1 MSLPTATAVWDRTS
15 TGREGMSKRAFAM
28 LLTFWTAFGIAASAV
43 GTYVSYGWQPSWLLL
58 IGTLVASI
66 AGVIIALKSDN
77 PVFSF
82 LGYMMITIPFG
93 LMMGPVV
100 ALYTTASVFKILLV
114 TTGMVV
120 GLGVVGAVWPRS
132 LESWGAWLFGA
143 LLILLLG
150 SIVTMFA
157 GAFGARVEGAMRLWD
172 WVGVGLFSAYVIFDL
187 NRAMRVERTHDNA
200 IDCAVA
206 VYLDFANLFIRL
218 LSLFGAPV
226 SEKD

>member
-1 MSLPTATAVWDRTS
+1 MSIPTATAVWDRTS
-15 TGREGMSKRAFAM
+15 TGREGMSKRAFAIM
-28 LLTFWTAFGIAASAV
+28 LTFWTAFGIAASAAA
-43 GTYVSYGWQPSWLLL
+43 SYISYEWQPGWLLV
-58 IGTLVASI
+58 IGALVASI
-66 AGVIIALKSDN
+66 AGIVIALKSDN

-82 LGYMMITIPFG
+82 LGYMLLAIPYG
-93 LMMGPVV
+93 LLLGPVV
-100 ALYTTASVFKILLV
+100 AMYTTASVFKILLV

-120 GLGVVGAVWPRS
+120 GLGVIGAVWPRS

-143 LLILLLG
+143 LLILLFG
-150 SIVTMFA
+150 SLITVIA
-157 GAFGARVEGAMRLWD
+157 GAFGVPVHGAMRLWD

-218 LSLFGAPV
+218 LSLFGHR
-226 SEKD
+226 KD

>member
-15 TGREGMSKRAFAM
+15 SGREGMSKRAFAM
-28 LLTFWTAFGIAASAV
+28 LLTFWTAFGIGTSAAASV
-43 GTYVSYGWQPSWLLL
+43 VSYGWQPSWLLL
-58 IGTLVASI
+58 IGTLVTSI
-66 AGVIIALKSDN
+66 VGIVIALKSDD

-82 LGYMMITIPFG
+82 LGYMLITIPFG
-93 LMMGPVV
+93 LMLGPVV
-100 ALYTTASVFKILLV
+100 AHYTTASVVKILFV

-120 GLGVVGAVWPRS
+120 GLGVIGAVWPRS

-150 SIVTMFA
+150 SIVTMVA
-157 GAFGARVEGAMRLWD
+157 GAFGVQVQGAMRLWD

-218 LSLFGAPV
+218 LSLFGAPT
-226 SEKD
+226 DD

>member
-1 MSLPTATAVWDRTS
+1 MPIPTATAVWDRTS
-15 TGREGMSKRAFAM
+15 SGREGMSKRTFAIM
-28 LLTFWTAFGIAASAV
+28 LTFWTAFGIAASAV
-43 GTYVSYGWQPSWLLL
+43 GSYVSYGWQPSWLLI

-66 AGVIIALKSDN
+66 AGILIALRSDN

-82 LGYMMITIPFG
+82 LGYMLITIPFG
-93 LMMGPVV
+93 LMLGPVV
-100 ALYTTASVFKILLV
+100 AMYTTASVFKILLV

-150 SIVTMFA
+150 SIVTMIA
-157 GAFGARVEGAMRLWD
+157 GAFGVQVQGAMRLWD
-172 WVGVGLFSAYVIFDL
+172 WVGVGLFSAYVIYDL

-218 LSLFGAPV
+218 LSLFGAR
-226 SEKD
+226 KD

>member
-1 MSLPTATAVWDRTS
+1 MSIPTATAVWDRTS
-15 TGREGMSKRAFAM
+15 TGREGMSKRAFAIM
-28 LLTFWTAFGIAASAV
+28 LTFWTAFGIAASAAA
-43 GTYVSYGWQPSWLLL
+43 SYISYDWQPGWLLV

-66 AGVIIALKSDN
+66 AGIVIALKSDN

-82 LGYMMITIPFG
+82 LGYMLLAIPYG
-93 LMMGPVV
+93 LLLGPVV
-100 ALYTTASVFKILLV
+100 AMYTTASVFKILLV

-120 GLGVVGAVWPRS
+120 GLGVIGAVWPRS

-143 LLILLLG
+143 LLILLFG
-150 SIVTMFA
+150 SLITVIA
-157 GAFGARVEGAMRLWD
+157 GAFGVPVQGAMRLWD

-218 LSLFGAPV
+218 LSLFGHR
-226 SEKD
+226 KD

>member
-1 MSLPTATAVWDRTS
+1 MPIPTATAVWDRTS

-43 GTYVSYGWQPSWLLL
+43 GAVVSYGWQPSWLLI

-93 LMMGPVV
+93 LLLGPVV
-100 ALYTTASVFKILLV
+100 ALYTTASVIKILFV

-120 GLGVVGAVWPRS
+120 GLGIVGAVWPRS

-150 SIVTMFA
+150 SVVTMIA
-157 GAFGARVEGAMRLWD
+157 GAFGVPVQGAMRLWD
-172 WVGVGLFSAYVIFDL
+172 WVGVGLFSAYVIYDL

-218 LSLFGAPV
+218 LSLFGAR
-226 SEKD
+226 KD